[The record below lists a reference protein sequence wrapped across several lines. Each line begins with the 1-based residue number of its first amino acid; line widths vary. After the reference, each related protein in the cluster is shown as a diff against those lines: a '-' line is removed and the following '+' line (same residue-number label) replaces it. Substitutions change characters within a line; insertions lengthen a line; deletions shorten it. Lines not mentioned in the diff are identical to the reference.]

1 MFQRWGFMMG
11 EIWLLLL
18 LAALLGLLAGWLIW
32 GRRAPSDG
40 GHDET
45 ASLRSALDSCTAKG
59 RDQTA
64 RIAAL
69 EGDLAAAQAKVADS
83 AAQASAKTAA
93 ASAAASVASAAAAG
107 DAVKAAPAPKAEA
120 AKTDAS
126 KATAPKTKTVA
137 ESGATTKAKAAQDS
151 GAAGKAATGNATTG
165 KAVAGK
171 APTDKAAPAKPAI
184 AKAATTKAPATKTEA
199 AKTGSGKSEFG
210 KTASTASNA
219 AKPTA
224 PKAAD
229 KPKGLTK
236 ARGGKPDDLKLIK
249 GVGPKLEALCN
260 KLGYFHFDQIA
271 SWTEK
276 EIAWVDDNLEGFK
289 GRVTRE
295 DWVQQARDLMNG
307 LPPRPGGEK

>member
-1 MFQRWGFMMG
+1 MMFQRWGFLMG

-18 LAALLGLLAGWLIW
+18 LAALLGLFAGWLIW
-32 GRRAPSDG
+32 GRRAPEDAG
-40 GHDET
+40 EADR
-45 ASLRSALDSCTAKG
+45 LRAALEACNAKG
-59 RDQTA
+59 RDHTA
-64 RIAAL
+64 RITAL
-69 EGDLAAAQAKVADS
+69 EGDLSAAKAAASESAAKAERAAAASASAAAVAAQAAPKVV
-83 AAQASAKTAA
+83 ASNGQA
-93 ASAAASVASAAAAG
+93 ASAAAKTAQAKAAKASSAAPASKPDSGKAASAAS
-107 DAVKAAPAPKAEA
+107 DA
-120 AKTDAS
+120 AK
-126 KATAPKTKTVA
+126 
-137 ESGATTKAKAAQDS
+137 E
-151 GAAGKAATGNATTG
+151 
-165 KAVAGK
+165 
-171 APTDKAAPAKPAI
+171 
-184 AKAATTKAPATKTEA
+184 
-199 AKTGSGKSEFG
+199 
-210 KTASTASNA
+210 
-219 AKPTA
+219 TA

-260 KLGYFHFDQIA
+260 KLGFYHFDQIA

>member
-1 MFQRWGFMMG
+1 MMFQRWGFLMG

-18 LAALLGLLAGWLIW
+18 LAALLGLFAGWLIW
-32 GRRAPSDG
+32 GRRAPEDAG
-40 GHDET
+40 EADR
-45 ASLRSALDSCTAKG
+45 LRAALEACNAKG

-64 RIAAL
+64 RITAL
-69 EGDLAAAQAKVADS
+69 EGDLSAAKAAASES
-83 AAQASAKTAA
+83 AAKAERAAA
-93 ASAAASVASAAAAG
+93 ASASAAAVAAQAAPKVVASNGQAPSAAAKPAQAKAAKASSAAPASKPDSGKAASAAS
-107 DAVKAAPAPKAEA
+107 DA
-120 AKTDAS
+120 AK
-126 KATAPKTKTVA
+126 
-137 ESGATTKAKAAQDS
+137 E
-151 GAAGKAATGNATTG
+151 
-165 KAVAGK
+165 
-171 APTDKAAPAKPAI
+171 
-184 AKAATTKAPATKTEA
+184 
-199 AKTGSGKSEFG
+199 
-210 KTASTASNA
+210 
-219 AKPTA
+219 TA

-260 KLGYFHFDQIA
+260 KLGFYHFDQIA

-307 LPPRPGGEK
+307 LPPRAGGEK

>member
-1 MFQRWGFMMG
+1 MMFQRWGFLMG

-18 LAALLGLLAGWLIW
+18 LAALLGLFAGWLIW
-32 GRRAPSDG
+32 GRRAPEDAG
-40 GHDET
+40 EADR
-45 ASLRSALDSCTAKG
+45 LRAALEACNAKG
-59 RDQTA
+59 RDHTA
-64 RIAAL
+64 RITAL
-69 EGDLAAAQAKVADS
+69 EGDLSAAKAAASES
-83 AAQASAKTAA
+83 AAKAERAAA
-93 ASAAASVASAAAAG
+93 ASASAAAVAAQAAPKVVASNGQAPSAATKPAQAKAAKASSAAPASKPDSGKAASAAS
-107 DAVKAAPAPKAEA
+107 DA
-120 AKTDAS
+120 AK
-126 KATAPKTKTVA
+126 
-137 ESGATTKAKAAQDS
+137 E
-151 GAAGKAATGNATTG
+151 
-165 KAVAGK
+165 
-171 APTDKAAPAKPAI
+171 
-184 AKAATTKAPATKTEA
+184 
-199 AKTGSGKSEFG
+199 
-210 KTASTASNA
+210 
-219 AKPTA
+219 TA

-260 KLGYFHFDQIA
+260 KLGFYHFDQIA